1 MFLKRR
7 NTLPGIMLSTTAI
20 SAPMIEVFWFTPT
33 RVISSRPMIA
43 PRQDASMVITIITG
57 SNAFTWSD
65 AFSVRASTCLPAS
78 RVTMTGSFAA
88 VAFLFSF
95 ELIISLRSFFFSV
108 FYIPSNSHATR
119 NKSDLGSRM
128 FLSICACSRSR
139 IAPEKPRQ
147 SMMTRSASSTALMR
161 LARSSGNGPS

>member
-43 PRQDASMVITIITG
+43 PRQDTSMVITIITG

-95 ELIISLRSFFFSV
+95 ELIISLRSFFFFSI

-128 FLSICACSRSR
+128 FLSIRACS
-139 IAPEKPRQ
+139 
-147 SMMTRSASSTALMR
+147 
-161 LARSSGNGPS
+161 